1 MVNSAGQE
9 GSGPSHNCFY
19 TFLFRSAIPS
29 SRPSS
34 IHPPSLRT
42 RGSSVALRFFVGWA
56 VYGLDG
62 FQPVLQGKR
71 SCSVS
76 GEERTA
82 CPPRCRM
89 CVDHRRPYILAA
101 Q

>member
-1 MVNSAGQE
+1 
-9 GSGPSHNCFY
+9 
-19 TFLFRSAIPS
+19 
-29 SRPSS
+29 
-34 IHPPSLRT
+34 
-42 RGSSVALRFFVGWA
+42 
-56 VYGLDG
+56 
-62 FQPVLQGKR
+62 LQGKR